1 MTAFTRQTNQFLD
14 GTLTWEIRTVNH
26 RYLDLSIRMPE
37 CLRHLE
43 QNLRQQISQKIHRGK
58 VEATLRLGTGN
69 KTSPHFVLNE
79 KLLEQLAAACTKITE
94 YFPHAQNDSLA
105 ILNWPGIIVESE
117 LEQGEIVEKE
127 VFALLDRAIGD
138 ILQMR
143 QNEGARIRQFILER
157 IETISGIV
165 KQIHAQIPQLLA
177 AERERLQKRLTEL
190 QDDSNPLRLEQEM
203 LLLIQKTDIAEEIQ
217 RLESHCLSMRDVLS
231 HSSPTGRRL
240 DFLSQ
245 EMHREANTLSN
256 KALSTSLVNAS
267 IEMRVLIEQIREQV
281 QNIE

>member
-14 GTLTWEIRTVNH
+14 GTLTCEIRTVNH

-58 VEATLRLGTGN
+58 VEAMLRLGTGN

-79 KLLEQLAAACTKITE
+79 KLLEQLAAACIKVTE

>member
-58 VEATLRLGTGN
+58 VEAMLRLGTDN

-79 KLLEQLAAACTKITE
+79 KLLEQLAAACTKVTE